1 MSASESEADLMAPK
15 CNFSSTPENGLKSD
29 IGPCPNQY
37 RKSRGLFDHFGSLR
51 EQRRR
56 HSQAEGLGGVEV
68 DDFHSLVGCWTG
80 RPARRVVTT
89 HKPPPDQKSGHIEI
103 WTAGNNSP
111 RTGGSGCGLRASSL
125 TSGGRPPTKI
135 IPPFTVFS
143 SSSVSSQLFP
153 AVFRF
158 RFTIIFLDCDAALCG
173 SHQRNYETPHEK

>member
-89 HKPPPDQKSGHIEI
+89 HKPPPAKNSAGATGWPRHKADQKSGHIEI

-111 RTGGSGCGLRASSL
+111 RTGG
-125 TSGGRPPTKI
+125 
-135 IPPFTVFS
+135 
-143 SSSVSSQLFP
+143 
-153 AVFRF
+153 
-158 RFTIIFLDCDAALCG
+158 
-173 SHQRNYETPHEK
+173 